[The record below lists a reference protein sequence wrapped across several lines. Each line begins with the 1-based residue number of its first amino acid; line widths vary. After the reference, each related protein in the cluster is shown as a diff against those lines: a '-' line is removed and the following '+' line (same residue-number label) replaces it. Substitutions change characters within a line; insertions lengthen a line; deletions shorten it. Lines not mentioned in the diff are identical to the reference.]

1 MQGIIC
7 CLQTVT
13 DMKKIIDK
21 PFGLLSLFSGLLGV
35 ELFVIYLLTDTGLLP
50 TLLAEDYSFV
60 SRAILIIY
68 LGASLHIMFVAWRL
82 SIEINSLDAEVAE
95 DTAGSHVGLYF
106 SLLRQ
111 SSTELD
117 ESGNL
122 LIDVLDGRCR
132 GHFRFGYVIADLMLK
147 LGLLGTVLGFIFM
160 LGSLVDLNSIDINVM
175 QNLLAQMS
183 GGMKVALFT
192 TLTGMSCGVLLNM
205 KYQVLDW
212 SVDSLLDDVREK
224 TWREKAR

>member
-1 MQGIIC
+1 
-7 CLQTVT
+7 
-13 DMKKIIDK
+13 MKNIIDK
-21 PFGLLSLFSGLLGV
+21 PFGLLSLFAGLLGV
-35 ELFVIYLLTDTGLLP
+35 ELFVVYLLTDSGLLP

-60 SRAILIIY
+60 SRAILVIY
-68 LGASLHIMFVAWRL
+68 LGASLHIMLVARRI
-82 SIEINSLDAEVAE
+82 SIELNALKDGAAADI
-95 DTAGSHVGLYF
+95 AGSHVKLYF

-111 SSTELD
+111 SGADAD

-175 QNLLAQMS
+175 QKLLAQMS

-205 KYQVLDW
+205 KYQLLDW
-212 SVDSLLDDVREK
+212 SVDNLLDDVREQTYRDK
-224 TWREKAR
+224 TR